1 MSFLAR
7 VSYTSNGST
16 PTFSFSFP
24 YIALSHIKAYVDG
37 VEDTNIT
44 FPTPS
49 QVTLSSTP
57 ASGAIVTI
65 QRVTPDNLR
74 LTDFQ
79 DGSVL
84 TSSDLDQSADQ
95 NFFIAQETKDEVSSN
110 LSLNNSNVYD
120 AGNRRII
127 NVANPVNNQDAV
139 TKHYLE
145 NTWLSPS
152 DKTNINTLA
161 PYSTQI
167 GLLGVA
173 SVITDMNTLGT
184 PTNVSNIGIVASN
197 ITDVNSF
204 ANRYRITATNPT
216 TSLDAGDLAFVTGD
230 SVLRYYDGTAWKT
243 LNTTEADITSV
254 NAGTGLSGGGTAG
267 AITLSVDSST
277 HLANNT
283 TSDLTEGTN
292 LYYTSA
298 RANADFDTRLAT
310 KSTSDLAEGTNLY
323 YTDARADARVNAQ
336 TGSNLN
342 LSNKTT
348 SDLAEGSNL
357 YYTDARVDTYV
368 SGGSLSAI
376 DVAGNAQIDGNLVV
390 DGDLT
395 VSGTQTIVNTETI
408 NLADNQIVLNSNFT
422 GATPTED
429 GGIEIERG
437 TQNNKTLVWDESD
450 DKWTVGS
457 ETFVAGTFEGNL
469 TGNVTGTISTLSNHN
484 TDSLSEGS
492 SNLYFT
498 NARADAR
505 VNLQT
510 GSNLDLSNKSTS
522 DLSEGTNLYYTDA
535 RANNA
540 IDTRV
545 NKAFVD
551 ALNVNAD
558 TLDSLNSSQFTRRDV
573 TNTQTGNINMTNS
586 SLGLIN
592 TSATKNWTLQ
602 NTSGGDVQ
610 LTIGGTGGAEFVF
623 RNQGSAHTDAQILV
637 GTNRVLTIDD
647 RIDEDNMA
655 SDSALKVPSQ
665 QSVKAYVDSQ
675 VATVDTLSE
684 VLANG
689 NTTSGNHINFGDN
702 DKANFGASNDLQIYH
717 NGSLS
722 YIDENGDGELRI
734 QSNFLRLVDRDNLQT
749 TATFDSN
756 GVNLRYQDAIKFT
769 TTSTGATVSGNLTAT
784 GNLTVT
790 ADSNSNAIFVKGRSS
805 DDISTL
811 KFISN
816 NGQTSQLEISS
827 RPTTGIFN
835 HPTDTSFRI
844 NNTETLGLDSN
855 GVTLGGNLNINGHDI
870 ITPTNTDL
878 ELAPNGTGKTVLK
891 GNSNPGTLVFNCEQ
905 NSHGQTVKAQP
916 HSANVTNELTLPA
929 GGNQEIAGTTATQ
942 TLTNKTLTSPVL
954 NSNVSGTAVLDEDDM
969 ASDSATK
976 LATQQSIKAY
986 VDAEVASVSGS
997 GGSAG
1002 VTVQD
1007 EGTSLSTTATALNF
1021 VGSGVTATGTGATKT
1036 ITISGGGGGGGT
1048 PEVYGFVVSDA
1059 NGDGVDD
1066 TLQLTTT
1073 NGGVDNISA
1082 STYSSFNEVIYASS
1096 GMIWSIDNNGHL
1108 IATI

>member
-647 RIDEDNMA
+647 RIDEDNMV

-929 GGNQEIAGTTATQ
+929 GGNQEIVGTTATQ

-1007 EGTSLSTTATALNF
+1007 EGTALSTAATSLNF

>member
-37 VEDTNIT
+37 VEDTNIS

-145 NTWLSPS
+145 NTWLSTT

-173 SVITDMNTLGT
+173 SVISDMNILGT
-184 PTNVSNIGIVASN
+184 SANVTNMATVANN

-230 SVLRYYDGTAWKT
+230 SVLRFYDGTSWKT
-243 LNTTEADITSV
+243 VNTTEADITSV

-283 TSDLTEGTN
+283 TSDLSEGTN

-437 TQNNKTLVWDESD
+437 TQPNKTLVWDESD

-457 ETFVAGTFEGNL
+457 ETFNAGTLVSDNLTVDTDTLYVDSTNNRVGIGTTSPSTLLHLSSSDPQITITDTDGTGSQVIKAVTDDLTVDVVGQINLDAGDIGRVHFVHNGTAYGEILRSSQNFQFKSLISNGDFEIHGNDGGTSIRAFALDMSEAGRAHFNSSIAIGSSAISNHGVGDLTGVSKLVFGSNNANDPARIFKNANVLKIQEGTSGFAIIDAGSSDTFVIDANQNVSIPNGNL
-469 TGNVTGTISTLSNHN
+469 TL
-484 TDSLSEGS
+484 
-492 SNLYFT
+492 
-498 NARADAR
+498 
-505 VNLQT
+505 
-510 GSNLDLSNKSTS
+510 
-522 DLSEGTNLYYTDA
+522 
-535 RANNA
+535 
-540 IDTRV
+540 
-545 NKAFVD
+545 
-551 ALNVNAD
+551 
-558 TLDSLNSSQFTRRDV
+558 
-573 TNTQTGNINMTNS
+573 
-586 SLGLIN
+586 
-592 TSATKNWTLQ
+592 
-602 NTSGGDVQ
+602 GGD
-610 LTIGGTGGAEFVF
+610 
-623 RNQGSAHTDAQILV
+623 
-637 GTNRVLTIDD
+637 
-647 RIDEDNMA
+647 
-655 SDSALKVPSQ
+655 
-665 QSVKAYVDSQ
+665 
-675 VATVDTLSE
+675 
-684 VLANG
+684 
-689 NTTSGNHINFGDN
+689 
-702 DKANFGASNDLQIYH
+702 
-717 NGSLS
+717 
-722 YIDENGDGELRI
+722 
-734 QSNFLRLVDRDNLQT
+734 
-749 TATFDSN
+749 
-756 GVNLRYQDAIKFT
+756 
-769 TTSTGATVSGNLTAT
+769 
-784 GNLTVT
+784 
-790 ADSNSNAIFVKGRSS
+790 
-805 DDISTL
+805 
-811 KFISN
+811 
-816 NGQTSQLEISS
+816 
-827 RPTTGIFN
+827 
-835 HPTDTSFRI
+835 
-844 NNTETLGLDSN
+844 
-855 GVTLGGNLNINGHDI
+855 LN
-870 ITPTNTDL
+870 TPTNTDL
-878 ELAPNGTGKTVLK
+878 EIAPNGTGKTILK
-891 GNSNPGTLVFNCEQ
+891 GNTNPGTLVFNCEQ

-1059 NGDGVDD
+1059 DGDGVDD

-1073 NGGVDNISA
+1073 NGGNDNISA

-1096 GMIWSIDNNGHL
+1096 GISWSIDNNGHL